1 MTPSAE
7 RPPAAT
13 EADRLDRVLTIPN
26 ALSLGRLLCVPVFLW
41 LLFGRDNRVGAA
53 LLLGALGATDWVDGY
68 IARRFDQVST
78 VGKVLD
84 PVADRVLLVVG
95 IVAIVVDGSVPV
107 VVAALAIFRELAV
120 SVGVLVLAAMGARR
134 IDVSWAGKCGTFA
147 LMTAFPFFLV
157 ANAPDVSGEG
167 LLRALAWGCAI
178 VGLGFSYWSLVA
190 YVPAGRSALREG
202 RARPSG
208 ANPGNADDGGDRGDG
223 TGPIGSAG

>member
-7 RPPAAT
+7 RAPAAD
-13 EADRLDRVLTIPN
+13 EGARLGRVLTIPN

-53 LLLGALGATDWVDGY
+53 LLLGTLGATDWVDGY

-120 SVGVLVLAAMGARR
+120 SVGVLVLAALGAHR

-147 LMTAFPFFLV
+147 LMTAFPLFLV
-157 ANAPDVSGEG
+157 ANAPDVAGEEV
-167 LLRALAWGCAI
+167 LRALAWGCAV

-190 YVPAGRSALREG
+190 YLPAGRSALREG
-202 RARPSG
+202 RAQPS
-208 ANPGNADDGGDRGDG
+208 AADRGNDGGGDLGGG